1 MTILYQADFY
11 DNNNIS
17 YNIEDII
24 DEQLEEKNKFVKT
37 LVMGVIKERKEI
49 DKLANKYLENWDI
62 SRLGYTDQAILRIGI
77 YEILHTD
84 TPDITCIDEAI
95 ELSHEYSDDKKIPAE
110 IKNKL
115 SDQCNQL
122 DISGLT
128 IDVFFDKTEEGIDA
142 LVISISGTE
151 TVSYGNETDHV
162 IIGISYDKLNRLYVR
177 KINM

>member
-1 MTILYQADFY
+1 MTRHEQRYKAMTILYQADLY

-49 DKLANKYLENWDI
+49 DKFFNKYLENWDI

-95 ELSHEYSDDKKIPAE
+95 ELSHEYSDDKVSKMINGVLD
-110 IKNKL
+110 KVYHNNK
-115 SDQCNQL
+115 
-122 DISGLT
+122 
-128 IDVFFDKTEEGIDA
+128 
-142 LVISISGTE
+142 
-151 TVSYGNETDHV
+151 
-162 IIGISYDKLNRLYVR
+162 
-177 KINM
+177 